1 MINFYQFWDQLND
14 KPSEDGNPSSSYE
27 LKPLT
32 PEDMCQTSEEDG
44 VKEFL
49 RIHKGKN
56 PCALGKPM
64 TDKDLKKF
72 YGQG

>member
-1 MINFYQFWDQLND
+1 MINFYQFWDQLNPND
-14 KPSEDGNPSSSYE
+14 EDGTPKQSTYE

-32 PEDMCQTSEEDG
+32 PEDMCQTSQEDG

-49 RIHKGKN
+49 RLHKGKN

-64 TDKDLKKF
+64 TDEELEKF
-72 YGQG
+72 YGQV